1 MAVKFI
7 FWLFAIYNI
16 IFSWY
21 DLRGDIM
28 LECRLKKIVRVKHT
42 IPITIDFQTHSSAE
56 LTYFI
61 RGNGT
66 TQINDKVYS
75 YKNNTFAFYKSGT
88 LHNEIDPENCDIIW
102 LHFDYNIEGVELLEG
117 VFNDSNGELLQCLL
131 RLRNS
136 SISQSKYADSLT
148 ESILAE
154 CITLAAVKQNEEETL
169 PSTLDFERIIDY
181 IDDNIS
187 TDIDFS
193 KIAQESNYSYHRF
206 RHLFKMKFGVSC
218 YNYITTRRIE
228 YAKHLLK
235 NSNALLTDIAY
246 DSGFNSSSQFANIF
260 KKYVGQTP
268 GEYRKLH
275 NAQKGGV

>member
-1 MAVKFI
+1 
-7 FWLFAIYNI
+7 
-16 IFSWY
+16 
-21 DLRGDIM
+21 M

-42 IPITIDFQTHSSAE
+42 IPITIDFQTQSSAE
-56 LTYFI
+56 LTYFL

-75 YKNNTFAFYKSGT
+75 YKNNTFAFYNAGT

-218 YNYITTRRIE
+218 YNYLTNRRIE

-235 NSNALLTDIAY
+235 NSNALLTDVAY

-268 GEYRKLH
+268 GEYRKKF
-275 NAQKGGV
+275 NQNNKG